1 MKGKTYAFLF
11 LGWLEGKT
19 CSFKRKKNSPLWSVV
34 SINGLSDIYANRLQD
49 SVGT

>member
-11 LGWLEGKT
+11 SGWLEGKT
-19 CSFKRKKNSPLWSVV
+19 CSFKRKKTARYGMV